1 MRLFIALGTFYIRLV
16 KCGICGLWIN
26 ISWPATL
33 MGFFLD
39 LARLLWF
46 CLGWLSRHSTVVELD
61 LLFILAVIWFHGALK
76 CKLLL
81 PVLVLRPSTM
91 LLPMLLRNSFGYLNF
106 SDNSKSVFLLL
117 PDFYATKTM
126 LFSLL
131 PTRWPNLAP
140 KILILTI
147 ISFGN
152 LLLKRLLVSALSPH
166 TSSWLMFSQ
175 KGWPDYSFYWIVA
188 SCAFFHHAN
197 FEGDIRGKS
206 DSSDNN
212 QDISDSP
219 WL

>member
-1 MRLFIALGTFYIRLV
+1 MNWLFEDEYPFKVVSTNLAQDYWRKWGCLYLLVHSISVLWSVEYVVYESIYYGLQLSWDSSWTLLGY
-16 KCGICGLWIN
+16 
-26 ISWPATL
+26 S
-33 MGFFLD
+33 
-39 LARLLWF
+39 
-46 CLGWLSRHSTVVELD
+46 
-61 LLFILAVIWFHGALK
+61 LK

-81 PVLVLRPSTM
+81 PILVLRPSTM

-166 TSSWLMFSQ
+166 TSSWLMFIQ
-175 KGWPDYSFYWIVA
+175 KEWPDYSFYWIVA